1 LTKIE
6 LALEILHTCSSL
18 VQDNSKKSKQYLEE
32 EKLEE
37 EIKSRSLE
45 QKPEKLV
52 APVKLMPSQRFNR
65 QSSDTLM
72 PYHRLNIAVHM
83 ESSQKS

>member
-1 LTKIE
+1 MKDTWFSSGFIAFSSWPNYYRGSWVSSLTKIE

-52 APVKLMPSQRFNR
+52 APVKLMPS
-65 QSSDTLM
+65 
-72 PYHRLNIAVHM
+72 
-83 ESSQKS
+83 